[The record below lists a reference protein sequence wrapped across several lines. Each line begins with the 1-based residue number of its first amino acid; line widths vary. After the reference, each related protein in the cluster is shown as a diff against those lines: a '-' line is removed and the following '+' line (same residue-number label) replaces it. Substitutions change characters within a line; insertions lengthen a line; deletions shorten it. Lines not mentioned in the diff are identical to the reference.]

1 MRLAWAIVGGI
12 VLGGGLAWWVS
23 RDAPAQAERKQ
34 ARAAA
39 ARSAQAEDARPVLYR
54 WRDDAGV
61 VHVTSQ
67 PPQGRDAGR
76 KYQRIAVEPRD
87 GIEVHGDRE

>member
-12 VLGGGLAWWVS
+12 VLGGGLAWWVA
-23 RDAPAQAERKQ
+23 RDAPAQAQRKQ

-39 ARSAQAEDARPVLYR
+39 ARSAQAQDARPVLYR
-54 WRDDAGV
+54 WRDRAGV
-61 VHVTSQ
+61 VHVTSR
-67 PPQGRDAGR
+67 PPQGRDAGHPVE
-76 KYQRIAVEPRD
+76 RIAVEPRE